1 MWMVSYYSDEA
12 KRIRYYMYIR
22 TDEGITRR
30 DFSRENKRNRKMEK
44 KERRKKKRILYIEGN
59 ERGVALIW
67 KRVHSWDVLCLYQG
81 IYYYRRPSDRNG
93 RQEWKNSR
101 HDSRSEATPSSLP
114 RRRRPIRHFRR
125 RTEKGGT
132 VSRRI
137 EEKKTER
144 AVRRPFMRPLELSES
159 YCRVDAL

>member
-1 MWMVSYYSDEA
+1 MVSYYSDEA

-67 KRVHSWDVLCLYQG
+67 KRVHS
-81 IYYYRRPSDRNG
+81 
-93 RQEWKNSR
+93 
-101 HDSRSEATPSSLP
+101 
-114 RRRRPIRHFRR
+114 
-125 RTEKGGT
+125 
-132 VSRRI
+132 
-137 EEKKTER
+137 
-144 AVRRPFMRPLELSES
+144 
-159 YCRVDAL
+159 